1 MAIGFDPAKR
11 QAILVHRGVD
21 MALADQ
27 VFAGVCW
34 TYPDDRR
41 DYGED
46 RFITIGWFKRRLMVL
61 VWTTRGEDRRIISMR
76 KANAREEIRYKARL
90 G

>member
-1 MAIGFDPAKR
+1 
-11 QAILVHRGVD
+11 
-21 MALADQ
+21 

-46 RFITIGWFKRRLMVL
+46 RFITIGWFKRR
-61 VWTTRGEDRRIISMR
+61 RGFSFGPHAARIGASS
-76 KANAREEIRYKARL
+76 A
-90 G
+90 